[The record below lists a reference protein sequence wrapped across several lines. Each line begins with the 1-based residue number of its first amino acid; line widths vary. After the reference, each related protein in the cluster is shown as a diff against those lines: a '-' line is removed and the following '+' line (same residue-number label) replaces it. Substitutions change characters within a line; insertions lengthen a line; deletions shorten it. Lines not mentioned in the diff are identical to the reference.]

1 MLGYNGVMKLF
12 LRLLVMPILFF
23 SILALGKDVYDQLDK
38 FEEIKKVEKES
49 EKLTREGDELNERLR
64 EEKLPFYLE
73 KQARDK
79 LSYKRVGDTLYV
91 VDVEGSREIGEN
103 KTRENWE
110 AWFELFFR

>member
-1 MLGYNGVMKLF
+1 MLGYNGIMKLF
-12 LRLLVMPILFF
+12 LRLLVMVVLLF

-49 EKLTREGDELNERLR
+49 EKLTRQGEELEERLKD
-64 EEKLPFYLE
+64 EKSPFYLE

-79 LSYKRVGDTLYV
+79 LSYKRAGDTLYV
-91 VDVEGSREIGEN
+91 VDVEDSREIEKK